1 MFLQH
6 NNSIQGSLICRP
18 PNNGFILELFPLEG
32 LSCEKHMTVKPL
44 DYNNYFQWL
53 STEVMHYGTNL
64 KEMLP
69 CS

>member
-32 LSCEKHMTVKPL
+32 LSCEKHMTVKPF
-44 DYNNYFQWL
+44 DYNNY
-53 STEVMHYGTNL
+53 SSGCPL
-64 KEMLP
+64 K
-69 CS
+69 